1 MAWLTEIKADEQVE
15 YRLRDQAGC
24 GVVASDELTL
34 PVVDGPVA
42 YRLRPEGDGT
52 LVWIGSGLEAVG
64 LVAGARM
71 DDEAKDAARRLMNGC
86 HPATGARLVPS
97 SARAH
102 PDAQLTVVRLLE
114 AIDAAAAT
122 AGVEPEQLLEG
133 KPKQQRAL
141 ATQRRMV
148 NRRGEAH
155 RLLVGPLHKLA
166 RAAGIDLAD
175 VYGEAELAAAR
186 ENADRRL
193 DDRVRGWDLVL
204 DLPKTDS
211 VLQGL
216 MDEGGQRVF
225 RDLVDQA
232 KRETIAQLEEWA
244 GYAVGSQDG
253 QPVRLATGG
262 LLAWSVEHLSA
273 RPMPDGQ
280 PGDPHL
286 HLHVTIANIA
296 LCEDG
301 KWRSIANSGRDLHRH
316 AAAADAFFKARVR
329 ALTQERF
336 GVRREYRPEARAWEV
351 AGVPDQ
357 VREAFSRRAAAVT
370 AVVGEDADRSEQQR
384 EGAAQRREKHDA
396 DTAGM
401 RESWRERAAD
411 LLGGTAAVDQM
422 VAAAAP
428 GPPGSPGGA
437 GADGPEPGP
446 RVPPPA
452 DLAAVVFDPETGLTS
467 SAKEF
472 SRAQLLAAVGNALE
486 DGLPAGDVGGLDAL
500 ADAVLAV
507 EGYAVRLPHAGS
519 TVMSSMGRFT
529 TRDILD
535 AEALCVEQALARV
548 GEGAVQLLAEQAAAA
563 TDVYEV
569 AVGFELSAQQRDV
582 VARVLTGGLGIEAV
596 VGVAGAGKSTLM
608 EACRIGWD
616 TAGVTYAGA
625 CLSAVAAQ
633 GLADASGIPSR
644 TVASWLQRIRDGK
657 GGLDGVDVLVVDEA
671 TMVDDRSAAALLAE
685 AARTGT
691 KLVAVGDPLQLQAI
705 GAGGWFR
712 EVHRL
717 VGGLT
722 LTENRR
728 QRDQAERT
736 ALEVWRTGD
745 HEQALTLLA
754 DRGRVH
760 ATETADQAL
769 TEILTTWNEA
779 RTRWE
784 DPHEV
789 LESLAVLAAR
799 NDTVDL
805 LNTGAQQIRR
815 AAGELG
821 VEHTYA
827 LPGGRQL
834 TLAEGDIVRVRAND
848 YRSRRG
854 AGPDLLNGYRAVV
867 TGIGEDHSVE
877 ITWRVRDVHAE
888 GGHRYESATVSVD
901 QVAGGALSLG
911 YAMTVAASQGLT
923 TQVSLLYGH
932 GANAFAVYPGIT
944 RGREA
949 NHIWLPLAVVE
960 SEDTRAR
967 LGEARS
973 ERERLQRAVTAFAQ
987 YLGQDRGDRMVSDL
1001 LREPPEPAVLPAQ
1014 ATRPREAA
1022 QEPPDGLVLPS
1033 PADPARQEPAAAQ
1046 EAVRRRAAAARA
1058 TSPLRPRH
1066 PTEPVGPADTPAPPS
1081 PAEPQEPEQELTG
1094 SQREQ
1099 LAGFE
1104 RSREQRAVPS
1114 WTDRAARPYG
1124 RRSDAALVRL
1134 AADYDQRATLAEQ
1147 AATAAA
1153 LRAKEMDER
1162 LAREHAAGTTRGHR
1176 AAADVAGVLDDA
1188 GRHMA
1193 TARAHQ
1199 EQADAARAALARTDT
1214 ALAALEAHEGKSR
1227 LELRLAGTSRKEH
1240 RQLTD
1245 HHRAARIEQT
1255 TALLRADAA
1264 ARADAEAAWRTVR
1277 ASAAAELLHD
1287 QVAGAGQAPP
1297 RGVEETAHRLAVLR
1311 RALPELARRIDRA
1324 DLQDAARLHGN
1335 AARAAQD
1342 AAGNRENAA
1351 AVRTEQHLRANLAAR
1366 HPELHDTESQ
1376 ARRAH
1381 LAQQRAREQQ
1391 ARENAARQGRR
1402 YEPPAPG
1409 RRGPGLSR

>member
-1 MAWLTEIKADEQVE
+1 VAWLTEITADEQVE

-24 GVVASDELTL
+24 GVVASDDLTL
-34 PVVDGPVA
+34 PAVAGPVA

-64 LVAGARM
+64 LVAGARL
-71 DDEAKDAARRLMNGC
+71 DDDGKDAARRLMNGC

-114 AIDAAAAT
+114 AIDAKAAA

-141 ATQRRMV
+141 ATARRMV
-148 NRRGEAH
+148 NRYGEAH

-166 RAAGIDLAD
+166 RAAGVDLTD
-175 VYGEAELAAAR
+175 VYGEAELATAWEKKDA
-186 ENADRRL
+186 RL
-193 DDRVRGWDLVL
+193 DKRVRGWDLVL

-216 MDEGGQRVF
+216 MPTGDQRAF

-232 KRETIAQLEEWA
+232 KREAVAQLEEWV

-273 RPMPDGQ
+273 RPMDDGQ

-286 HLHVTIANIA
+286 HLHVTIANIG

-316 AAAADAFFKARVR
+316 ASAADAFFKARVR
-329 ALTQERF
+329 ALTQEQF

-351 AGVPDQ
+351 DGVPEE
-357 VREAFSRRAAAVT
+357 VRQAFSRRAAAVT

-384 EGAAQRREKHDA
+384 EGALQRRDKHDA

-401 RESWRERAAD
+401 RESWRERAAG
-411 LLGGTAAVDQM
+411 LLGSEAAVEAM

-467 SAKEF
+467 SSKEF
-472 SRAQLLAAVGNALE
+472 TRAQLLAAVGNALQ

-507 EGYAVRLPHAGS
+507 DGYAVRLPHAGS
-519 TVMSSMGRFT
+519 TVMSSMARFT

-548 GEGAVQLLAEQAAAA
+548 NEGAAALTAEQAAAA

-569 AVGFELSAQQRDV
+569 AVGFELSTQQRDV
-582 VARVLTGGLGIEAV
+582 VARVLTGGLGVEAV

-616 TAGVTYAGA
+616 AAGVTYAGA

-657 GGLDGVDVLVVDEA
+657 GLHGVDVLVVDEA

-691 KLVAVGDPLQLQAI
+691 KLVAVGDPLQMQAI

-717 VGGLT
+717 VRGLT

-728 QRDQAERT
+728 QVDAAERA

-745 HEQALTLLA
+745 HEQALSLLA

-760 ATETADQAL
+760 AVETADQAL
-769 TEILTTWNEA
+769 AEILTTWDEA
-779 RTRWE
+779 RARWA

-805 LNTGAQQIRR
+805 LNAGAQQIRR

-821 VEHTYA
+821 TEHTYA

-834 TLAEGDIVRVRAND
+834 TLAEGDFVRVRAND

-877 ITWRVRDVHAE
+877 ITWRVRDAGAE
-888 GGHRYESATVSVD
+888 GGHRYESATVPVD
-901 QVAGGALSLG
+901 QVAHGALSLG

-932 GANAFAVYPGIT
+932 GANAYAAYPGIT

-960 SEDTRAR
+960 GEDTRAR
-967 LGEARS
+967 LGAARS
-973 ERERLQRAVTAFAQ
+973 ERERLQRAVTAFARF
-987 YLGQDRGDRMVSDL
+987 LGQDVGDKMVSDL

-1014 ATRPREAA
+1014 AVRPREAA
-1022 QEPPDGLVLPS
+1022 QEPPDGPPLPS
-1033 PADPARQEPAAAQ
+1033 PADPAQAEATAAQ

-1066 PTEPVGPADTPAPPS
+1066 TKP
-1081 PAEPQEPEQELTG
+1081 EPEAELSG
-1094 SQREQ
+1094 DQQQ
-1099 LAGFE
+1099 L
-1104 RSREQRAVPS
+1104 AVPS
-1114 WTDRAARPYG
+1114 WSDSAARPYG
-1124 RRSDAALVRL
+1124 RHPDAALVRL
-1134 AADYDQRATLAEQ
+1134 AADYDQRAALAEQ
-1147 AATAAA
+1147 AAAAAA
-1153 LRAKEMDER
+1153 LRATELDER
-1162 LAREHAAGTTRGHR
+1162 LEREHAAGATRGQR
-1176 AAADVAGVLDDA
+1176 AAADVAAVLDAAD
-1188 GRHMA
+1188 RHMT
-1193 TARAHQ
+1193 TALAHQ
-1199 EQADAARAALARTDT
+1199 EQADTARAALAHSDA
-1214 ALAALEAHEGKSR
+1214 ALAALRAHDGKGR

-1240 RQLTD
+1240 RQLTA
-1245 HHRAARIEQT
+1245 HHTAARAEQT

-1264 ARADAEAAWRTVR
+1264 ATADTETAWRAVR

-1287 QVAGAGQAPP
+1287 QVAGQPQP
-1297 RGVEETAHRLAVLR
+1297 SGVHETTHRLAVLR

-1324 DLQDAARLHGN
+1324 DMQDAARLHGT
-1335 AARAAQD
+1335 ASRTAQD
-1342 AAGNRENAA
+1342 GAGHRTAAA
-1351 AVRTEQHLRANLAAR
+1351 AVRTEQQLRAGLA
-1366 HPELHDTESQ
+1366 PELHDAETA
-1376 ARRAH
+1376 ARRTH

-1391 ARENAARQGRR
+1391 ARQDTARHGHR
-1402 YEPPAPG
+1402 YEQPTPNRGGPSMG
-1409 RRGPGLSR
+1409 R